1 MQEEE
6 VAAEFPAADGE
17 IRFAFRGNA
26 AEYFRIWIVNVA
38 LTLLTLGVFSAWAK
52 VRTLR
57 YFYANTFLGG
67 ANFEYHARPLSI
79 LVARI
84 FVFIVVIGGG
94 YATENYLI
102 SSLAYTLLL
111 ALFLP
116 WAMVRGLSFNARNSS
131 YRNIRFSF
139 RRDYGTP
146 YLFYFLLAIGVGFF
160 ALPWMMRGWHS
171 FKAERHQLG
180 ELRFVFCKPSI
191 FPYIVALWLLPIMAL
206 LMILLLSL
214 LYLKFPYV
222 GEWEEHLNFAFI
234 TIFAAALILIFFY
247 AQAILFLVFWCGIQ
261 TESGANFVCDFTAPR
276 FAMILFTNFAATVLS
291 LGLLHPW
298 AKVRKTRFLATYI
311 FMSAPPSALDEIFAR
326 RSAEEDALGEEL
338 DAAEGFDFDAGLV

>member
-38 LTLLTLGVFSAWAK
+38 LTLLTFGVFSAWAK

-191 FPYIVALWLLPIMAL
+191 FPYIVALWLLPICASFL
-206 LMILLLSL
+206 IGFVFAA
-214 LYLKFPYV
+214 YHNAIV
-222 GEWEEHLNFAFI
+222 IAFAFVCI
-234 TIFAAALILIFFY
+234 AFLFFY
-247 AQAILFLVFWCGIQ
+247 AQAVLFLVFWCGIQ

-326 RSAEEDALGEEL
+326 RGAEEDALGEEL